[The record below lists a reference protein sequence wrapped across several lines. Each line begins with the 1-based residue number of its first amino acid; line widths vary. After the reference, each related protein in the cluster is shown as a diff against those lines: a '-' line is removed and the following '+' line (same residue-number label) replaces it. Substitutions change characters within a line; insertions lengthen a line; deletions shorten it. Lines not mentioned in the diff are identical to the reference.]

1 MTDMKLPKFAVVYF
15 HGMPFVLTE
24 ETEVHGSRADFECAM
39 RCEAMQSKQSDTQA
53 LIDEISGVDIDAVH
67 KRQESQ

>member
-1 MTDMKLPKFAVVYF
+1 MKLPKFAVVYF

-24 ETEVHGSRADFECAM
+24 ETEVHGNLANLEYAM
-39 RCEAMQSKQSDTQA
+39 RCEETQSKQSDTQG